1 MDEEVLNIIKEIIIP
16 IITLLIPLITSVYN
30 AKRNVPF
37 SFRKYRTFKK
47 IRKDYLEDRV
57 NGYYFFQEYIG
68 IRIPKE
74 QIDFI
79 LNSENAFSI
88 IKIIKAAA
96 GKYDFKDGKF
106 YSRLKKRNYIIPFI
120 LYFISALSI
129 LIPIAFRSE
138 ILGKVNL
145 YDFILSFIFILCI
158 FGPILII
165 SVQRISEISSTR
177 YLETLTRINSKKRA
191 RIRYFSKKRKITEV
205 KKINKGLKKNL
216 SPRRIRS
223 LEVSSED
230 SHRNSY
236 VIISAKIKK
245 SITFT

>member
-1 MDEEVLNIIKEIIIP
+1 MLLRGKRMDEEVLNIIKEIIIP

-96 GKYDFKDGKF
+96 GKYDFKPGEYNWKEH
-106 YSRLKKRNYIIPFI
+106 KWM
-120 LYFISALSI
+120 
-129 LIPIAFRSE
+129 
-138 ILGKVNL
+138 
-145 YDFILSFIFILCI
+145 
-158 FGPILII
+158 
-165 SVQRISEISSTR
+165 
-177 YLETLTRINSKKRA
+177 
-191 RIRYFSKKRKITEV
+191 
-205 KKINKGLKKNL
+205 
-216 SPRRIRS
+216 
-223 LEVSSED
+223 
-230 SHRNSY
+230 
-236 VIISAKIKK
+236 
-245 SITFT
+245 

>member
-1 MDEEVLNIIKEIIIP
+1 MDEEVFNIIKEIIIP

-129 LIPIAFRSE
+129 L
-138 ILGKVNL
+138 GKVNL

-165 SVQRISEISSTR
+165 SVQRISEISSTM

-191 RIRYFSKKRKITEV
+191 RIRYFSKKRKIT
-205 KKINKGLKKNL
+205 
-216 SPRRIRS
+216 
-223 LEVSSED
+223 
-230 SHRNSY
+230 
-236 VIISAKIKK
+236 KIKK
-245 SITFT
+245 RNK

>member
-1 MDEEVLNIIKEIIIP
+1 MLLRGKKMDEEVLNIIKEIIIP

-37 SFRKYRTFKK
+37 SFRKHRTFKK

-88 IKIIKAAA
+88 IKIIKTAY
-96 GKYDFKDGKF
+96 GKYNFKKGKF

-129 LIPIAFRSE
+129 LIPIVFRSE

-177 YLETLTRINSKKRA
+177 YLETLTRINSKKKSKDKIFFKKKENNR
-191 RIRYFSKKRKITEV
+191 SKK
-205 KKINKGLKKNL
+205 KK
-216 SPRRIRS
+216 
-223 LEVSSED
+223 
-230 SHRNSY
+230 
-236 VIISAKIKK
+236 
-245 SITFT
+245 